1 MKVCVIGS
9 GSMQFTRQMVKGMAE
24 SDLEIV
30 NGAEVALVD
39 IDERKC
45 VEMARFCRLLND
57 ECGGNL
63 KITHT
68 TDRLEA
74 LPGSDYVI
82 LVFATRNYHYRET
95 GTRLAKDFGIHLVS
109 GETTGPSSV
118 SRIVRI
124 VPELLELGADIE
136 KLCPDAMVIN
146 YVNPTNVVGNVLAR
160 NTRLNVYAFCDGIS
174 EEKLAGRICQRIG
187 LDRLD
192 LAGLRIGGLNHFN
205 WLYDI
210 NQNGRNLWQKFKDSF
225 VVTEHQDRY
234 KDEETA
240 PLGVFEAWPLGDHP
254 KEYMRYFQ
262 GKGGFPENDF
272 ITEKWDFTK
281 RIKWYKDVW
290 FKIDKCN
297 RGEMKALDSMTDK
310 TSEMICKIIES
321 IEGDVGGMFPVNIVN
336 DGRIPNLPDETSVEL
351 FGRFD
356 KHGVSVEPTAPVPL
370 GIRGMLHQVIDEQEL
385 AVEAGMTGNF
395 KTFVRAIACD
405 PNVMSLSDAES
416 IAHNLLAL
424 EEVDFGELWDD
435 YWKNVTPP
443 IQR

>member
-9 GSMQFTRQMVKGMAE
+9 GSMQFTRQMVKAMAE
-24 SDLEIV
+24 SDLDTV
-30 NGAEVALVD
+30 NQAEVALVD

-45 VEMARFCRLLND
+45 IGMAKFCRLLND
-57 ECGGNL
+57 ECDGNL

-82 LVFATRNYHYRET
+82 LVFAIRNYHYRET
-95 GTRLAKDFGIHLVS
+95 GTRLAKDFGIRLVS

-124 VPELLELGADIE
+124 IPELLELGADIE
-136 KLCPDAMVIN
+136 KHCPDAMVIN
-146 YVNPTNVVGNVLAR
+146 YVNPTNVVGNILAK
-160 NTRLNVYAFCDGIS
+160 NTKLNIYAFCDGLT
-174 EEKLAGRICQRIG
+174 EEKLVDYLGKRIG
-187 LDRLD
+187 LDDLD
-192 LAGLRIGGLNHFN
+192 LSGIRIGGLNHFN

-210 NQNGRNLWQKFKDSF
+210 NQNGQNLWQKFKDSF
-225 VVTEHQDRY
+225 LINPYNCYRQVCLEAFD
-234 KDEETA
+234 
-240 PLGVFEAWPLGDHP
+240 AWPIGGHP
-254 KEYMRYFQ
+254 VEYLRYFQ
-262 GKGGFPENDF
+262 GKGGFPENDI
-272 ITEKWDFTK
+272 ITEKWDFTE
-281 RIKWYKDVW
+281 RITWYKNVW

-310 TSEMICKIIES
+310 TTEMVCKIIES
-321 IEGDVGGMFPVNIVN
+321 IEGDLGNMFPVNIVN
-336 DGRIPNLPDETSVEL
+336 EGRIPNLPDETTVEL
-351 FGRFD
+351 FGLFD
-356 KHGVSVEPTAPVPL
+356 KSGVSVEPTKPIPAGVR
-370 GIRGMLHQVIDEQEL
+370 GITYQIIDEQEL

-424 EEVDFGELWDD
+424 EEVDLGELWDD
-435 YWKNVTPP
+435 YWKNVGTP
-443 IQR
+443 IQL